1 MVFGNRGGSFDD
13 WEVAMA
19 LHSSLHTAISL
30 RTTLEKEKKT
40 EKKYFLCDQRME
52 AQTATYIIHRHSK

>member
-1 MVFGNRGGSFDD
+1 
-13 WEVAMA
+13 MA